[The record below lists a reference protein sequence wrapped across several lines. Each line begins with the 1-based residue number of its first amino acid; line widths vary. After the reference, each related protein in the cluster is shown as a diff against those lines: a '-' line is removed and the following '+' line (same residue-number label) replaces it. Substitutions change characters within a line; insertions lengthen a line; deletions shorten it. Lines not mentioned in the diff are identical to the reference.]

1 MDSQGKVR
9 ELQECHE
16 FSLTFLNITVSSI
29 APNDKILAP
38 GLIQA

>member
-1 MDSQGKVR
+1 MNLQRKVR
-9 ELQECHE
+9 ERQKYHE
-16 FSLTFLNITVSSI
+16 FSLTFLNITVSQI